1 MIHIKPKGRLDEVVL
16 IKIDLTPFDKYR
28 LFQPA
33 RRIWNLSTSE
43 FQTEFASKEDPRG
56 RPSIKKVNDQLYS
69 QKIFFKKKKKNFTA
83 NAPTGGTSP
92 TGIRLDFP
100 KFTFKL
106 ETTLKQISNIDYPNT
121 GPQSHKK

>member
-16 IKIDLTPFDKYR
+16 IKVDLTPFDKYR

-33 RRIWNLSTSE
+33 RHIWNLSTSE

-69 QKIFFKKKKKNFTA
+69 QKIFFKKKKKKTLQ
-83 NAPTGGTSP
+83 PMPPQGEP
-92 TGIRLDFP
+92 LQ
-100 KFTFKL
+100 L
-106 ETTLKQISNIDYPNT
+106 E
-121 GPQSHKK
+121 